1 MSSEGIKKL
10 YYKFN
15 EFEYKTTSK
24 ERVLS
29 GIEELDWLTKGFE
42 LGCVTIWT
50 GLTNAGKTTV
60 LTMVTKQTIQQGHK
74 VFYFNGEQ
82 TKDDFKNNLY
92 KQSVSADDLV
102 DVYYPGTYIK
112 DTFVKPE
119 KVQELNKIYGENLFL
134 YNNNESRKIDVILA
148 AMWECYKQHNT
159 KVFILDNFMQIDMSG
174 SDIYTEQSNIME
186 RLRTFAVNYNVH
198 IHLVAHP
205 RKIER
210 FQTRLSLYD
219 ISGTM
224 NMANKAYNI
233 ISIMRVDSMDKD
245 GNEYK
250 KLEKELFEQKYDI
263 TRANTIL
270 EVLKTKGT
278 ACGLVPLKFIKETKT
293 YEQLPKMY
301 PEQVERMKYQAK
313 QKPKE
318 DDVFWKQGEIPF

>member
-15 EFEYKTTSK
+15 EFDYKTTSK

-29 GIEELDWLTKGFE
+29 GIDELDWLTKGFE

-60 LTMVTKQTIQQGHK
+60 LTMITKQTIEQGQK

-92 KQSVSADDLV
+92 KQSVTKNDLF
-102 DVYYPGTYIK
+102 DVYYKNSTIK
-112 DTFVKPE
+112 DTFVKQG
-119 KVQELNKIYGENLFL
+119 KVKELERIYGESLFL
-134 YNNNESRKIDVILA
+134 FDNNSSRKIDVLLA
-148 AMWECYKQHNT
+148 AMYDCFKQYNT
-159 KVFILDNFMQIDMSG
+159 KVFILDNFMQIDMAS
-174 SDIYTEQSNIME
+174 SDIYTEQSNAME
-186 RLRTFAVNYNVH
+186 RLRTFAVNCNVH

-210 FQTRLSLYD
+210 FQVRLSLYD
-219 ISGTM
+219 ISGSM

-233 ISIMRVDSMDKD
+233 ISIMRVDSMDKE

-250 KLEKELFEQKYDI
+250 KLQKELMEQRYDI
-263 TRANTIL
+263 KQASTIL

-278 ACGLVPLKFIKETKT
+278 ACGLVPLRFVKETKT
-293 YEQLPKMY
+293 YEQIPKMY
-301 PEQVERMKYQAK
+301 AEQYEKAK
-313 QKPKE
+313 KELKKRQPKE
-318 DDVFWKQGEIPF
+318 DDDAWAQLPF